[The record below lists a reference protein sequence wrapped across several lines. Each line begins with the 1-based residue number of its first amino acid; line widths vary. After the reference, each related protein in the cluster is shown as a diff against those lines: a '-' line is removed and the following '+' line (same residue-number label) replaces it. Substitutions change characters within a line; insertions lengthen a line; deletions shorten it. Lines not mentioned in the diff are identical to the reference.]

1 MPIVDNAVYVEGHRT
16 ADPSDLSQTFEL
28 TRDRHGFAWVGL
40 YRPTADELHAVASE
54 FGLHPLAVEDATEG
68 HQRPKIERYGDS
80 RFIVLRPARYV
91 DAEERVDFG
100 EVHVFLGTDFVIVIR
115 KAESP
120 DLGAVRKRLEDE
132 PALLSAGPYAVLYAI
147 ADRVVDDYVGV
158 VNGLQNDIDEIEDQ
172 LFGGD
177 PSVSKRIY
185 ELSREVLVFQRA
197 IAPLSELIGTVRHD
211 VEEDD
216 AKLEVRRA
224 FRDVLDHVTQINSR
238 VDAFRTLLQN
248 ALSVH
253 ATLVAQ
259 AQNDFAQNLTEATYR
274 QGEQVKRVS
283 SWAAIGFAPSLVAG
297 AYGMN
302 FKNIPELNWQYGYP
316 FALALMVGVAVLL
329 YVLFKR
335 RDWL

>member
-1 MPIVDNAVYVEGHRT
+1 M
-16 ADPSDLSQTFEL
+16 
-28 TRDRHGFAWVGL
+28 
-40 YRPTADELHAVASE
+40 
-54 FGLHPLAVEDATEG
+54 
-68 HQRPKIERYGDS
+68 
-80 RFIVLRPARYV
+80 
-91 DAEERVDFG
+91 
-100 EVHVFLGTDFVIVIR
+100 
-115 KAESP
+115 
-120 DLGAVRKRLEDE
+120 
-132 PALLSAGPYAVLYAI
+132 LYAI

-197 IAPLSELIGTVRHD
+197 IAPLSDLIGTVRRD
-211 VEEDD
+211 VEEDE

>member
-1 MPIVDNAVYVEGHRT
+1 MPIVDNAVYVEGRRT
-16 ADPSDLSQTFEL
+16 QDPSDLTETFEL

-40 YRPTADELHAVASE
+40 YRPTADELKAVAAE

-80 RFIVLRPARYV
+80 RFVVLRPARYV
-91 DAEERVDFG
+91 DADERVDFG
-100 EVHVFLGTDFVIVIR
+100 EVHVFLGVDFVIVVR

-120 DLGAVRKRLEDE
+120 DLSEVRRRLESE
-132 PALLSAGPYAVLYAI
+132 PALLAAGPYAVLYAI

-177 PSVSKRIY
+177 PLVSKRIY

-197 IAPLSELIGTVRHD
+197 IAPLSELITTVRED
-211 VEEDD
+211 VGQDET
-216 AKLEVRRA
+216 KLEVRRA

-238 VDAFRTLLQN
+238 VEAFRTLLQN
-248 ALSVH
+248 ALTVH

-259 AQNDFAQNLTEATYR
+259 AQSEFTQNLTEASYR

-297 AYGMN
+297 VYGMN
-302 FKNIPELNWQYGYP
+302 FENMPELHWALGYP
-316 FALALMVGVAVLL
+316 FALTLMVGVGVLL